1 MANDSTEIFGK
12 LPKLD
17 GKREFILRRRRFKAF
32 IQCEDFGLTELQER
46 SKNGTSETLRWK
58 KAMTQAKAAI
68 ILTLDNSP
76 IALTNSIIE
85 DDNKTAKNL
94 REALEAL
101 YRVKSAGSA

>member
-1 MANDSTEIFGK
+1 MANDSTENFGK
-12 LPKLD
+12 LPKLN
-17 GKREFILRRRRFKAF
+17 GKREFILWRRRFKAF
-32 IQCEDFGLTELQER
+32 IQYQDFELTELHER
-46 SKNGTSETLRWK
+46 SKDGTSETLRWK

-68 ILTLDNSP
+68 ILALDNSS

-94 REALEAL
+94 REVLEAL